1 MNLSQPLTPI
11 SRAYLAKSLSN
22 SKPVLHDA
30 MKSNSCL
37 NKKPIVK
44 LRREINISLVIA
56 FGFCLI
62 SIVLT
67 AQAVVLVPP
76 VSTRSNIANGGWS
89 SLGAMPAPAW
99 DGKTLM
105 FHNEQG
111 TLAVTPLS
119 DDVIRVRFTRAQ
131 AFGRDHSYAV
141 VDRDLGGANVVVGIG
156 SDSTVLR
163 TATLKVTIQH
173 DPLRISFANNPGEVL
188 DADDPDRGISF
199 VGNQFRDA
207 KLLRDDEHVYGFG
220 EKNGSLD
227 KRGWQLGGYNLVM
240 WNSDTYMHNSS
251 TDPMYV
257 AVPFLL
263 VMRHGQAHGLFL
275 DNTWRSSFDVGREE
289 PNLLTFGAVNGELN
303 YYFINGPEPKK
314 VIERY
319 TTLTGRMPLPPLW
332 SLGYNQCRFSY
343 FPEARVRKIADTFRK
358 DKIPADVIWLDIDY
372 QDGFNPFTW
381 DKDRFPDPKKMISDL
396 RAEGFH
402 TVCIVDAHPK
412 QQVGYA
418 PYDEG
423 MAGKFFV
430 KKSDG
435 SVYEGKVWPANAAK
449 NPGPSVFPDFSKP
462 AARLWWGWLY
472 KDLLNLGVAGI
483 WNDMNEPSVFD
494 SVRGTMPPDLVF
506 DNEGQ
511 PSTHLELHNVY
522 GQLMSRATFEGLS
535 QFRPNE
541 RPFVLTRASYAG
553 GQRYAAVWT
562 GDNTSDWSSMRQSI
576 PTLLGMGL
584 SGFPFVGADIGG
596 YAGMPSPELYSR
608 WLQVGVFSPFMR
620 SHSENGRP
628 DKEPW
633 AFGKKFEVINRH
645 IIELRYELLPYI
657 YNAMQQASQTGVPA
671 LRPLFLEFPD
681 DEKLA
686 GTDDEFMFG
695 DDLLV
700 APVLHEGMTERE
712 IYLPKGDWFDYSTG
726 KQFTGGQKIKL
737 PVTLDSIPMFVRA
750 GGFIFRQPVVQST
763 DQMPGNPLKILM
775 APAGKSESS
784 LYEDDGET
792 LDYRHGEFMK
802 RRFHQTG
809 DDQET
814 TIKISAAD
822 GSYRPVKRNLVLE
835 TWMDHQPKS
844 VTLLTG
850 YEMAGKILLPHL
862 MGDALAKSKSGWSFA
877 DGRITVK
884 INDGFKPMQFVIER

>member
-1 MNLSQPLTPI
+1 MTLKSHLDLKFVLI
-11 SRAYLAKSLSN
+11 GSRR
-22 SKPVLHDA
+22 
-30 MKSNSCL
+30 
-37 NKKPIVK
+37 NKIIA
-44 LRREINISLVIA
+44 ELV
-56 FGFCLI
+56 FCLSLI
-62 SIVLT
+62 LT
-67 AQAVVLVPP
+67 GRLVQAADLLPP
-76 VSTRSNIANGGWS
+76 VSIRNNIPNGGWV
-89 SLGAMPAPAW
+89 SLGAMSRPTW
-99 DGKTLM
+99 DGQVLL
-105 FHNEQG
+105 FRGEQG
-111 TLAVTPLS
+111 TLAITPLS

-131 AFGRDHSYAV
+131 SFGRDHSYAV
-141 VDRDLGGANVVVGIG
+141 VNNDLGGANAKVSIG
-156 SDSTVLR
+156 SGSTELI

-173 DPLRISFANNPGEVL
+173 DPLRISFANAAGEIL
-188 DADDPDRGISF
+188 DADDAGRGIAF
-199 VGNQFRDA
+199 AETEFRVA
-207 KLLRDDEHVYGFG
+207 KHLRDDEHVYGFG
-220 EKNGSLD
+220 EKNGRLD
-227 KRGWQLGGYNLVM
+227 KRGWQLGGYNFVM
-240 WNSDTYMHNSS
+240 WNSDTYMHDSS

-257 AVPFLL
+257 AVPFYL
-263 VMRHGQAHGLFL
+263 VIRHGQGHGLFL
-275 DNTWRSSFDVGREE
+275 DNTWRSSFDIGREE
-289 PNLLTFGAVNGELN
+289 PNLLTFGAVNGDLN
-303 YYFINGPEPKK
+303 YYFINGPDPKK

-319 TTLTGRMPLPPLW
+319 TALTGRMPLPPLW

-343 FPEARVRKIADTFRK
+343 FPEARVREIAATFRQK
-358 DKIPADVIWLDIDY
+358 KIPADVIWLDIDY

-381 DKDRFPDPKKMISDL
+381 DKERFPDPKKMISEL

-412 QQVGYA
+412 KQVGYA
-418 PYDEG
+418 PYDTG
-423 MAGKFFV
+423 LVSNYFV

-449 NPGPSVFPDFSKP
+449 NPGPSVFPDFSNP
-462 AARLWWGWLY
+462 AARVWWGLLY
-472 KDLLNLGVAGI
+472 KDLLNLGMAGI

-522 GQLMSRATFEGLS
+522 GQLMSRATYEGLS
-535 QFRPNE
+535 QLRPNE

-620 SHSENGRP
+620 SHSESGEP

-633 AFGKKFEVINRH
+633 AFGGKYETINRH
-645 IIELRYELLPYI
+645 PIELRYELLPYI

-671 LRPLFLEFPD
+671 LRPLVLEFPD

-712 IYLPKGDWFDYSTG
+712 IYLPKGVWFDYSTG
-726 KQFTGGQKIKL
+726 RQFVGGQKIKL

-763 DQMPGNPLKILM
+763 DQMPGNPLKILL
-775 APAGKSESS
+775 APAGQSEAS
-784 LYEDDGET
+784 LYEDNGET
-792 LDYRHGEFMK
+792 LDYRHGDFMK
-802 RRFHQTG
+802 RRFRQIS
-809 DDQET
+809 DDRET
-814 TIKISAAD
+814 AIEISAVE
-822 GSYRPVKRNLVLE
+822 GSYRPAKRDLVLE
-835 TWMDHQPKS
+835 TWIDYQPQS

-850 YEMAGKILLPHL
+850 DEMADKNLLPYL
-862 MGDALAKSKSGWSFA
+862 AADALAKSKSGWSFA
-877 DGRITVK
+877 NGRITVK
-884 INDGFKPMQFVIER
+884 SDDSFKPMRFAIQR